1 MMERFLLLSMALLSV
16 SAAPPTEALR
26 QLTKSHLAFQGNPCA
41 LQRSPTL
48 QGVRDTASCRMPK
61 TRLHSLSEAST
72 VAHLE
77 ENVDRHMD
85 HQLKARTEPEVSI
98 DPLQL
103 LPRHHGMVVKPH
115 NQRASIAC
123 IVSHALDGISAIFSL
138 ACGSATLACMG
149 ILEWS
154 SIASLALIIGSFTTA
169 VGSLMVM
176 PTRIPLCVPPRF
188 SPLPLPFPSPFPLL
202 CPHCL
207 WAVLFQLSFSNL
219 SRFFASSFACSHVHH
234 LLIRVLSLS
243 SCPLLLRPP
252 SRRLLST
259 PPLLCLFVMCPPW
272 GKIPC
277 DDTPLHH
284 SPLCTVLMTLVR
296 SSGRAAMS
304 G

>member
-1 MMERFLLLSMALLSV
+1 MALLSV

-169 VGSLMVM
+169 VGSLMLLATTAVGVLALFDAVRT
-176 PTRIPLCVPPRF
+176 PAVSGKTQAVEDVLQALAAPPRRLG
-188 SPLPLPFPSPFPLL
+188 SMNS
-202 CPHCL
+202 
-207 WAVLFQLSFSNL
+207 
-219 SRFFASSFACSHVHH
+219 
-234 LLIRVLSLS
+234 IR
-243 SCPLLLRPP
+243 
-252 SRRLLST
+252 
-259 PPLLCLFVMCPPW
+259 
-272 GKIPC
+272 
-277 DDTPLHH
+277 
-284 SPLCTVLMTLVR
+284 
-296 SSGRAAMS
+296 
-304 G
+304 